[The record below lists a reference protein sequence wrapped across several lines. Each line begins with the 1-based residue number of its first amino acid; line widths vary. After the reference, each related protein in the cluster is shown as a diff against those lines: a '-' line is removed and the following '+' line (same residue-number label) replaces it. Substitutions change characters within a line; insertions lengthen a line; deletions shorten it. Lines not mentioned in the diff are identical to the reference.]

1 MCFFK
6 LFDAQIQTIL
16 LYVAEIWEIENCHIL
31 ENVHLYAM
39 KTCLRVP
46 IFTPNVMIYGDTGRY
61 KLWINAI
68 LRSIKYWLK
77 IFKMSESRYV
87 RKVYDM
93 MRHDDT
99 PDNWAW
105 KIKEVLYRYN
115 CVGYIYG
122 NHNMLLIQIFLL
134 VISEKE
140 EW

>member
-1 MCFFK
+1 
-6 LFDAQIQTIL
+6 
-16 LYVAEIWEIENCHIL
+16 
-31 ENVHLYAM
+31 
-39 KTCLRVP
+39 
-46 IFTPNVMIYGDTGRY
+46 MIYGDTGRY

-68 LRSIKYWLK
+68 LRYIKYWLK

-99 PDNWAW
+99 PDNWAG
-105 KIKEVLYRYN
+105 KIKEVLYCYN

-122 NHNMLLIQIFLL
+122 NHSMLLIQIFLF

-140 EW
+140 E